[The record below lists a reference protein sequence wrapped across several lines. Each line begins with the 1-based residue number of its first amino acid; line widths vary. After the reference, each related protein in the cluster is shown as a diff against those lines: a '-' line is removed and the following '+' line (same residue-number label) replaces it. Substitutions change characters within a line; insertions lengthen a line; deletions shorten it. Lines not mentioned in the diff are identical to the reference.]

1 MCIRDRYVY
10 SLRSLVVSVSRCAT
24 SFPRFAGGPSPVCA
38 HSRGASSTD
47 ARMRPM
53 AKSLG
58 SFRAALPIG
67 WGVLGLAGML
77 YARSKGIPSWAALPV
92 VAAFL
97 IEYPFYLVPGFQS
110 VRERLSGIGV
120 PIFALAA
127 AVLPYLAC
135 CCGAV
140 AFTWSGLA
148 RVVAVALA
156 LGLWYLVLPPSR
168 LTDVA
173 YLALWAAVLLGRYFN
188 PVYTP
193 LHPEFRE
200 LKNVILIP
208 HLAMISTA
216 VMALMLQRHVSE
228 TGYGFV
234 PDRREWR
241 IGVLHFLY
249 FVPVGLPLALVL
261 RATHFVSPRPLWYIA
276 ATFVGMLW
284 VASLSEEFFVRGV
297 LQQWIEDWTFSR
309 NGALLITSAIFGLL
323 HLWLGGFPNWK
334 WALVA
339 GVLGWFCGRARNQA
353 GSIRASMV
361 THALVATAWRG
372 FFA

>member
-1 MCIRDRYVY
+1 
-10 SLRSLVVSVSRCAT
+10 
-24 SFPRFAGGPSPVCA
+24 
-38 HSRGASSTD
+38 
-47 ARMRPM
+47 M

-58 SFRAALPIG
+58 SFRAALLIG

-97 IEYPFYLVPGFQS
+97 IEYPFYLVPGFPS
-110 VRERLSGIGV
+110 VRERLSASRF

-135 CCGAV
+135 CSGAV

-193 LHPEFRE
+193 LHPEFRD

-216 VMALMLQRHVSE
+216 VMAVMRQRHVSE

-249 FVPVGLPLALVL
+249 FVPIGLPLALLL
-261 RATHFVSPRPLWYIA
+261 RATHFVSPKPLWYIA
-276 ATFVGMLW
+276 ATFLGMLW

-309 NGALLITSAIFGLL
+309 YAALLITSAIFGLL

-339 GVLGWFCGRARNQA
+339 AVLGWFCGRARNQA

-361 THALVATAWRG
+361 THALVATAWRA

>member
-1 MCIRDRYVY
+1 
-10 SLRSLVVSVSRCAT
+10 
-24 SFPRFAGGPSPVCA
+24 
-38 HSRGASSTD
+38 
-47 ARMRPM
+47 M

-58 SFRAALPIG
+58 SFRAALLIG

-77 YARSKGIPSWAALPV
+77 YARSKGIPSGAALPV

-97 IEYPFYLVPGFQS
+97 IAYPFYLVPGFPP
-110 VRERLSGIGV
+110 VRERFSGIRL

-140 AFTWSGLA
+140 SFRWIGLA

-156 LGLWYLVLPPSR
+156 LGVWYLVLPPSR

-173 YLALWAAVLLGRYFN
+173 YLALWAAVLLGRFFN

-193 LHPEFRE
+193 LHPQFRD
-200 LKNVILIP
+200 LKNLILIP

-216 VMALMLQRHVSE
+216 VMALMQQRRVTE
-228 TGYGFV
+228 TGYGFL
-234 PDRREWR
+234 PDRRQWR
-241 IGVLHFLY
+241 IGILHFLY
-249 FVPVGLPLALVL
+249 FVPIGLPLALLL
-261 RATHFVSPRPLWYIA
+261 RATHFATPKPLWYIA
-276 ATFVGMLW
+276 ATFLGMLW

-297 LQQWIEDWTFSR
+297 LQQWMEDWTLSR
-309 NGALLITSAIFGLL
+309 NAALLLTSAIFGLL

-339 GVLGWFCGRARNQA
+339 AVLGWFCGRARNQA

>member
-1 MCIRDRYVY
+1 
-10 SLRSLVVSVSRCAT
+10 
-24 SFPRFAGGPSPVCA
+24 
-38 HSRGASSTD
+38 
-47 ARMRPM
+47 M

-58 SFRAALPIG
+58 SFRAALLIG

-77 YARSKGIPSWAALPV
+77 YARSRGIPSGAALPV

-97 IEYPFYLVPGFQS
+97 IAYPFYLVPGFLS
-110 VRERLSGIGV
+110 VRSRLSGIGV
-120 PIFALAA
+120 PFFALAA

-140 AFTWSGLA
+140 SVSWSGLA

-156 LGLWYLVLPPSR
+156 LGVWYLVLPPSR
-168 LTDVA
+168 LTDAA
-173 YLALWAAVLLGRYFN
+173 YLALWAAVLLGRFFN
-188 PVYTP
+188 PVYTS
-193 LHPEFRE
+193 LHPQFRD
-200 LKNVILIP
+200 LKNIILIP

-216 VMALMLQRHVSE
+216 VMALMLQRRVAE

-234 PDRREWR
+234 PDHRECR
-241 IGVLHFLY
+241 IGILHFLY
-249 FVPVGLPLALVL
+249 FVPIGLPLALLL
-261 RATHFVSPRPLWYIA
+261 RATRFAAPKPLWYIA
-276 ATFVGMLW
+276 ATFLGMLW

-297 LQQWIEDWTFSR
+297 LQQWIEDWTLSR
-309 NGALLITSAIFGLL
+309 NRALLITSAIFGLL

-339 GVLGWFCGRARNQA
+339 AVLGWFCGRARNQA

-372 FFA
+372 FFT